1 MATGADKRKMAGRLG
16 AQSLRAFLPASFM
29 KDMRQQEAENTQ
41 LCVLWE
47 RQVNAP
53 LVNHVR
59 PIHYE
64 KKTLHVNAD
73 SPAWASRA
81 RYQARE
87 MVVRLRREKYF
98 KDITRI
104 EVKVKPKGG
113 LDRETLLSM
122 ARPRDTQRPP
132 AKPIPTD
139 AAKLINTLAEG
150 VMDPKLR
157 AGPEPTGGG
166 AQEVA

>member
-104 EVKVKPKGG
+104 EVKVRPKGG
-113 LDRETLLSM
+113 LDRATLISM
-122 ARPRDTQRPP
+122 ARRRYTRPPP
-132 AKPIPTD
+132 AKPIPVN
-139 AAKLINTLAEG
+139 AAKLINTLAKD
-150 VMDPKLR
+150 VSDPKLR
-157 AGPEPTGGG
+157 EALSRL
-166 AQEVA
+166 AAARKK

>member
-104 EVKVKPKGG
+104 EVKVK
-113 LDRETLLSM
+113 
-122 ARPRDTQRPP
+122 TQGWAGPG
-132 AKPIPTD
+132 D
-139 AAKLINTLAEG
+139 AAQHGPAARYQT
-150 VMDPKLR
+150 P
-157 AGPEPTGGG
+157 AGQANPRGCDQTY
-166 AQEVA
+166 

>member
-1 MATGADKRKMAGRLG
+1 MATGADKRKTAGRLG
-16 AQSLRAFLPASFM
+16 AQSLRAFLPTSFM
-29 KDMRQQEAENTQ
+29 KDLRQQETENTQ

-59 PIHYE
+59 PVHYE

-104 EVKVKPKGG
+104 EVKVKPRGG

-132 AKPIPTD
+132 AKPIPVS
-139 AAKLINTLAEG
+139 AAKLINTLAKD
-150 VMDPKLR
+150 VSDPKLR
-157 AGPEPTGGG
+157 EALSRL
-166 AQEVA
+166 AAARRK

>member
-157 AGPEPTGGG
+157 EALSRL
-166 AQEVA
+166 AAARKK

>member
-1 MATGADKRKMAGRLG
+1 MATGTDKRKTAARQG

-29 KDMRQQEAENTQ
+29 KDLRQQEVENAQ

-59 PIHYE
+59 PVLYE

-87 MVVRLRREKYF
+87 MIVRLRREKYF

-104 EVKVKPKGG
+104 EAKVKPKGG

-122 ARPRDTQRPP
+122 ARPRDAQRPP
-132 AKPIPTD
+132 AKPIPTE
-139 AAKLINTLAEG
+139 AAKLISALAKD

-157 AGPEPTGGG
+157 EALERLATHRTRFK
-166 AQEVA
+166 

>member
-1 MATGADKRKMAGRLG
+1 MATGMNRRKSAAKRG
-16 AQSLRAFLPASFM
+16 AQSLGAYLPASFL
-29 KDMRQQEAENTQ
+29 KDLRQQETENVQ
-41 LCVLWE
+41 LCLLWE

-53 LVNHVR
+53 LANHVR
-59 PIHYE
+59 PAHYE
-64 KKTLHVNAD
+64 TRTLHVNAD
-73 SPAWASRA
+73 SPVWASRA
-81 RYQARE
+81 RLEARE
-87 MVVRLRREKYF
+87 MIVRLRREKYF

-157 AGPEPTGGG
+157 EALSRL
-166 AQEVA
+166 AAARKK

>member
-29 KDMRQQEAENTQ
+29 KDLRQQEAENTQ

-64 KKTLHVNAD
+64 KKILHVNAD

-87 MVVRLRREKYF
+87 MIVRLRREKYF
-98 KDITRI
+98 KDINRI
-104 EVKVKPKGG
+104 EVKVRPKGG
-113 LDRETLLSM
+113 LDRETLISM
-122 ARPRDTQRPP
+122 ARPRDTKRPP
-132 AKPIPTD
+132 AKPIPMGAT
-139 AAKLINTLAEG
+139 KLINTLAKD
-150 VMDPKLR
+150 VSDPKLR
-157 AGPEPTGGG
+157 DALSRL
-166 AQEVA
+166 AAARKK

>member
-104 EVKVKPKGG
+104 EVKVKPRGGG
-113 LDRETLLSM
+113 LDRETLLKMSK
-122 ARPRDTQRPP
+122 PRDTQRPP
-132 AKPIPTD
+132 AKPIPAD
-139 AAKLINTLAEG
+139 AVRLINMLAKD
-150 VMDPKLR
+150 VADPKLR
-157 AGPEPTGGG
+157 EALSRL
-166 AQEVA
+166 AAARKK

>member
-104 EVKVKPKGG
+104 EVKVKPRGGG
-113 LDRETLLSM
+113 LDRETLLKMSK
-122 ARPRDTQRPP
+122 PRDTQRPP
-132 AKPIPTD
+132 AKPIPAD
-139 AAKLINTLAEG
+139 AARLINMLAKD
-150 VMDPKLR
+150 VTDPKLR
-157 AGPEPTGGG
+157 EALSRL
-166 AQEVA
+166 AAARKK

>member
-98 KDITRI
+98 QGHHPYRGEGK
-104 EVKVKPKGG
+104 
-113 LDRETLLSM
+113 
-122 ARPRDTQRPP
+122 TQ
-132 AKPIPTD
+132 
-139 AAKLINTLAEG
+139 G
-150 VMDPKLR
+150 W
-157 AGPEPTGGG
+157 AGPGNVTQHGAAARHPTPAGQADPG
-166 AQEVA
+166 QCHQTY

>member
-1 MATGADKRKMAGRLG
+1 MATGADKRKMAGRQG

-29 KDMRQQEAENTQ
+29 KDLRQQEAENTQ

-64 KKTLHVNAD
+64 KKT
-73 SPAWASRA
+73 P
-81 RYQARE
+81 ARE
-87 MVVRLRREKYF
+87 RRQPGLGQPRALSGARDGCAPAAREVF
-98 KDITRI
+98 QDITRI

-113 LDRETLLSM
+113 LDRETLISM
-122 ARPRDTQRPP
+122 ARPRDTKRPP
-132 AKPIPTD
+132 AKPIPVN
-139 AAKLINTLAEG
+139 AAKLINTLAKD
-150 VMDPKLR
+150 VSDPKLR
-157 AGPEPTGGG
+157 EALSRL
-166 AQEVA
+166 AAARKK

>member
-1 MATGADKRKMAGRLG
+1 MAGRQG
-16 AQSLRAFLPASFM
+16 AQSLRAFLPTSFM
-29 KDMRQQEAENTQ
+29 KDLRQQEVENTQ
-41 LCVLWE
+41 LCLLWE

-59 PIHYE
+59 PVLYE

-139 AAKLINTLAEG
+139 AAKLINTLAKG

-157 AGPEPTGGG
+157 EALERL
-166 AQEVA
+166 AAHRNRSK

>member
-1 MATGADKRKMAGRLG
+1 MAGRQG
-16 AQSLRAFLPASFM
+16 AQSLRAFLPTSFM
-29 KDMRQQEAENTQ
+29 KDLRQQEVENTQ
-41 LCVLWE
+41 LCLLWE

-59 PIHYE
+59 PVLYE

-87 MVVRLRREKYF
+87 MIVRLRREKYF

-113 LDRETLLSM
+113 LDRETLISM

-132 AKPIPTD
+132 AKPIPTG
-139 AAKLINTLAEG
+139 ATKLINMLAKD
-150 VMDPKLR
+150 VSDPKLR
-157 AGPEPTGGG
+157 EALSRL
-166 AQEVA
+166 AAARKK

>member
-29 KDMRQQEAENTQ
+29 KDLRQQEAENTQ

-53 LVNHVR
+53 LSNHVR

-64 KKTLHVNAD
+64 KKILHVNAD
-73 SPAWASRA
+73 SPAWAGRA

-87 MVVRLRREKYF
+87 MIVRLRREKYF

-104 EVKVKPKGG
+104 EVKIKPKGG

-122 ARPRDTQRPP
+122 AKPREIKL
-132 AKPIPTD
+132 KPKPMPNG
-139 AAKLINTLAEG
+139 AAKLIDSLAKD
-150 VMDPKLR
+150 VADPKLR
-157 AGPEPTGGG
+157 EALSRL
-166 AQEVA
+166 AAARKK

>member
-1 MATGADKRKMAGRLG
+1 MATGADKRKTAAKG

-29 KDMRQQEAENTQ
+29 KDLRQQEQENTQ

-47 RQVNAP
+47 RQVNVP
-53 LVNHVR
+53 LSNHVR
-59 PIHYE
+59 PVLYE

-73 SPAWASRA
+73 SPAWAGRA

-87 MVVRLRREKYF
+87 MIVRLRREKYF

-104 EVKVKPKGG
+104 EVKIKPKGG

-122 ARPRDTQRPP
+122 ARPRDTKRLP
-132 AKPIPTD
+132 AKPIPT
-139 AAKLINTLAEG
+139 AATKLINTLAKD
-150 VMDPKLR
+150 VSDPKLR
-157 AGPEPTGGG
+157 EALSRL
-166 AQEVA
+166 AAARKK